1 MEAGRRHLGSD
12 EARPDEPVNLILV
25 RGEVGLDVLGREGHV
40 DGPNG
45 FVGVLSVGLGLEI
58 PLAAG
63 GKVVLA
69 ETVFDE
75 IRRRFLRFVRDA
87 HGVGTHVGDEGGRAA
102 IAELKAFIE
111 ALGDV
116 HRALG
121 GIAEALVGGL
131 LERGRD
137 ERRHGRAAAFLFFN
151 GGNRERSAFHRLF
164 ERVGGFG
171 VGDDRLLAFY
181 FPKLGLDR
189 RRDAA
194 FKDRLEQPV
203 FFGHESLPFLFTLD
217 DEAQGHGLD
226 ASGGDAAFDVFPE
239 ERGDLVSH
247 EAVEHAAGLLGVE
260 QVDVEVARM
269 IQRLMYGTGGDF
281 VELDTLDVRI
291 FVLQEFGDVPRDG
304 FPFAVGVGGEEDG
317 VHLGSRV
324 AQGLHDLFLALD
336 DFVFRGEIVGFIHAD
351 VAFGKIPDMA
361 HAGLHQIAGA
371 QKFFDGLHLGGRF
384 DDNETFAHVRI
395 LLTESAT
402 ENDPWRSTT
411 YDTGA

>member
-1 MEAGRRHLGSD
+1 MPSSSSSRTSEASVKRGEGCVNFCSLVRLLSLSVSPLVRAGSSTPSSSLPRGMTARKPGNNMRSPLERHWTGPLSMVTVVSWKRAAAIW
-12 EARPDEPVNLILV
+12 EATKRAQMSPVNLILV

-40 DGPNG
+40 DGPDG

-116 HRALG
+116 HRAFG

-181 FPKLGLDR
+181 FPKLGLER

-203 FFGHESLPFLFTLD
+203 FFGHESLPFLFAFD

-226 ASGGDAAFDVFPE
+226 ASGGDAPFDVFPE
-239 ERGDLVSH
+239 ERGDLVSTRRSSTRR
-247 EAVEHAAGLLGVE
+247 ACWASN
-260 QVDVEVARM
+260 
-269 IQRLMYGTGGDF
+269 RL
-281 VELDTLDVRI
+281 TLR
-291 FVLQEFGDVPRDG
+291 
-304 FPFAVGVGGEEDG
+304 
-317 VHLGSRV
+317 SR
-324 AQGLHDLFLALD
+324 G
-336 DFVFRGEIVGFIHAD
+336 
-351 VAFGKIPDMA
+351 
-361 HAGLHQIAGA
+361 
-371 QKFFDGLHLGGRF
+371 
-384 DDNETFAHVRI
+384 
-395 LLTESAT
+395 
-402 ENDPWRSTT
+402 
-411 YDTGA
+411 

>member
-1 MEAGRRHLGSD
+1 MPKRFSMKSAAL
-12 EARPDEPVNLILV
+12 A
-25 RGEVGLDVLGREGHV
+25 
-40 DGPNG
+40 
-45 FVGVLSVGLGLEI
+45 LS
-58 PLAAG
+58 
-63 GKVVLA
+63 
-69 ETVFDE
+69 
-75 IRRRFLRFVRDA
+75 LRFVRDA
-87 HGVGTHVGDEGGRAA
+87 HGVGTHIGDERHRAA
-102 IAELKAFIE
+102 IAEFKAFIE
-111 ALGDV
+111 ALGNV

-151 GGNRERSAFHRLF
+151 GGNREWRALHRLF

-171 VGDDRLLAFY
+171 IGDDRLLPS
-181 FPKLGLDR
+181 FPARHER

-194 FKDRLEQPV
+194 FKDRLEQPI
-203 FFGHESLPFLFTLD
+203 FFGHESLPFLFAFD

-260 QVDVEVARM
+260 QVDVEVARV

-291 FVLQEFGDVPRDG
+291 FVLQELGDVPRDG

-317 VHLGSRV
+317 VHLGSRI

-336 DFVFRGEIVGFIHAD
+336 DFVFRGVKIVGFIHAD
-351 VAFGKIPDMA
+351 VVFG
-361 HAGLHQIAGA
+361 
-371 QKFFDGLHLGGRF
+371 RRS
-384 DDNETFAHVRI
+384 RI
-395 LLTESAT
+395 WPTLACT
-402 ENDPWRSTT
+402 R
-411 YDTGA
+411 